1 MSLPCLLLLV
11 VCATRVDERPRQ
23 THADPRRRRA
33 LAQAVPLALGPLL
46 TRLYGPEQF
55 GQYALFAAVAVNCSV
70 VACARYEY
78 ALPLVEDRTRAR
90 DLMALCQRVLI
101 ATTLASCPLAWWL
114 GTTGYLA
121 AWAWLPPTVAVAGR
135 GAVAHAVGDARADPA
150 LARARVL
157 QHGGGAIPRRGPG
170 AIALPHGLVVGSLV
184 ATAATALAL
193 RRPAPQGGW
202 WGLWQVPRE
211 AWRAAC
217 REHRS
222 FPLLNT
228 PHAFAGALQDTLT
241 MALLTWWSG
250 DAAAGFWGLAL
261 LPEGPGHAGR
271 RGRVAGAL
279 SPARRRRRTAA
290 SPHVVRQ
297 VMLVLGLAV
306 LPLVLVLL
314 LFGPAL
320 FALLFGERWRA
331 GGRKLS
337 RALAPYIG
345 VLSWRRRCRVVTAW
359 DAAQA
364 WALRLALVSQV
375 AFLGALA
382 LGLPDRGPDGRR
394 VGRVADDDGPT
405 SDGTSGALPPGR

>member
-1 MSLPCLLLLV
+1 MSGLV
-11 VCATRVDERPRQ
+11 KPTLTLVAGG
-23 THADPRRRRA
+23 A

-78 ALPLVEDRTRAR
+78 ALPLVEDETRAR

-121 AWAWLPPTVAVAGR
+121 AWAWLPPTVAVAG
-135 GAVAHAVGDARADPA
+135 AVQWLTLWATRARRIPA

-157 QHGGGAIPRRGPG
+157 QHGGGAIAQAGAG

-184 ATAATALAL
+184 ATAATVLAL

-211 AWRAAC
+211 AWRAAA

-261 LPEGPGHAGR
+261 RYLKAPATLVGGAVSQVLYPRLAG
-271 RGRVAGAL
+271 GDD
-279 SPARRRRRTAA
+279 AA

-320 FALLFGERWRA
+320 FALLFGERWREA
-331 GGRKLS
+331 GELS

-345 VLSWRRRCRVVTAW
+345 VHFVASPLSVVTMAW
-359 DAAQA
+359 DAQA
-364 WALRLALVSQV
+364 WALRLALVGQV

-382 LGLPDRGPDGRR
+382 LGLQIGGLTGGAWAVSLTMTAYFGWYFWCLATWQVDG
-394 VGRVADDDGPT
+394 DDG
-405 SDGTSGALPPGR
+405 A